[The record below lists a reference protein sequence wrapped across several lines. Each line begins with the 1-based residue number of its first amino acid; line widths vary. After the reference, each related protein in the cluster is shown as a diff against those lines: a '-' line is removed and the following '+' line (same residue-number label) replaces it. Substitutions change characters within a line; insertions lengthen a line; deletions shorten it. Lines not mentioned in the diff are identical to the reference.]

1 MPLAIIVGI
10 VTLAAGAIAGQ
21 SSVAPP
27 DSGHVTLSM
36 DNLLLH
42 VLPAISAGAFAWAGA
57 RFTIKNHSGR
67 IARLEGHNSWVR
79 RKTEKLETVHLMRH
93 PEDSGLLHVEP
104 IDPGREASG
113 E

>member
-1 MPLAIIVGI
+1 MLLAIIVGF

-21 SSVAPP
+21 VAPLP
-27 DSGHVTLSM
+27 DPGHVTLSL

-42 VLPAISAGAFAWAGA
+42 ILPAISAGAFAWAGA

-67 IARLEGHNSWVR
+67 IARLEGHGSWNR

-93 PEDSGLLHVEP
+93 PEDKGLLEVEP
-104 IDPGREASG
+104 IDPGRKAEG